1 MSSAH
6 VTSIAA
12 LRDFK
17 VALQEFQDEAGLA
30 VSALQLE
37 AQRALEWCE
46 HDRPA
51 YWTREGRRAFDTV
64 AETRAAL
71 NTCQMRT
78 VAGRRSSCIEEKQAF
93 EKAKRR
99 LQHCQ
104 EQVER
109 TRRWAV
115 RLRHVCDEFRS
126 HLGTTQRAFDGEIP
140 RTLALLERMLT
151 ALEAYAEVAP
161 PPDDTTSPAPRPL
174 TERQQ
179 SPQARNGPDSTGT
192 GDDR

>member
-17 VALQEFQDEAGLA
+17 AALKEFQDEAA
-30 VSALQLE
+30 VALSALHLE

-46 HDRPA
+46 SDRPA
-51 YWTREGRRAFDTV
+51 YWTREVRRAFDKV

-78 VAGRRSSCIEEKQAF
+78 VAGRRPSCIEEKQAYDI
-93 EKAKRR
+93 ARRR

-109 TRRWAV
+109 TRKWAV
-115 RLRHVCDEFRS
+115 RLRHVSDEFRS
-126 HLGTTQRAFDGEIP
+126 HLGSTQQVFDGEIP

-151 ALEAYAEVAP
+151 ALESYAEVAP
-161 PPDDTTSPAPRPL
+161 PAEDASARSARPA
-174 TERQQ
+174 TEEQTPAAGSDGSADR
-179 SPQARNGPDSTGT
+179 DSH
-192 GDDR
+192 

>member
-17 VALQEFQDEAGLA
+17 AALKEFQDEAGVAL
-30 VSALQLE
+30 STLQLE
-37 AQRALEWCE
+37 AQRVLEWCE

-51 YWTREGRRAFDTV
+51 YWTREVRRAFDKV
-64 AETRAAL
+64 AETRSAL
-71 NTCQMRT
+71 NSCQMRT

-99 LQHCQ
+99 LQHSQ

-140 RTLALLERMLT
+140 RTLGLLERMLT

-161 PPDDTTSPAPRPL
+161 PAEETTSRPPRSSKEKQP
-174 TERQQ
+174 
-179 SPQARNGPDSTGT
+179 PQPDRGSDRSIPE
-192 GDDR
+192 DDQ